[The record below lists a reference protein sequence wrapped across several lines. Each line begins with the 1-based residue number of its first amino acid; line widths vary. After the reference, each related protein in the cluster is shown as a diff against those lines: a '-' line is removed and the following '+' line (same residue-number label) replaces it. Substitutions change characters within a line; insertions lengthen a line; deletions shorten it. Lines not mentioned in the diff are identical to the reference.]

1 MSGLLGRQLVFVTGK
16 GGVGKTTVALALAQV
31 AAARGRRT
39 VLCEVG
45 THGRVPRLYGRRP
58 ADDGIEFEVDHDL
71 YAVSIDPQRAL
82 EEYLS
87 RQIGRAGAGLL
98 ARSNTFAYFVAA
110 APGARELLAMGKAW
124 DFVQP
129 VRWNKTEGYDLVIV
143 DGPASGHAL
152 GMLRAPRTFAD
163 IARVGPIAR
172 QAGQIRDLLGD
183 EERSAIVAVTV
194 PSEMPVAETLD
205 LRARLGESMGRDLA
219 LVVANEV
226 LPHRVDADDLEDL
239 TVGLNGDRRKL
250 LRAAQR
256 AATSAVVRAEAQDV
270 ELERLRAGVDAP
282 IVELPFLYETEL
294 GLGAIHQLADVL
306 DAEVD

>member
-45 THGRVPRLYGRRP
+45 AQGRVPRLYGRR
-58 ADDGIEFEVDHDL
+58 AGSDGMEVEVDDDL
-71 YAVSIDPQRAL
+71 HAVSVDPQRAL
-82 EEYLS
+82 EEYLAKN
-87 RQIGRAGAGLL
+87 IGRAGAGLL

-129 VRWNKTEGYDLVIV
+129 VRWNKEPGYDLVVV

-152 GMLRAPRTFAD
+152 GMLRAPGTFAD

-183 EERSAIVAVTV
+183 PALSAVVAVTV
-194 PSEMPVAETLD
+194 PSEIPVSETLFLD
-205 LRARLGESMGRDLA
+205 GRLEESIHRRIG

-226 LPHRVDADDLEDL
+226 LPHRLDEDDLEDL
-239 TVGLNGDRRKL
+239 RLGLNGDRRKL

-256 AATSAVVRAEAQDV
+256 ASVSATVRAEAQTH
-270 ELERLRAGVDAP
+270 ELDRLRSGVDAP
-282 IVELPFLYETEL
+282 VIELPYLFEPEL
-294 GLGAIHQLADVL
+294 GLDAIHHLADVL

>member
-45 THGRVPRLYGRRP
+45 AHARVPRLYGRRP
-58 ADDGIEFEVDHDL
+58 GHDGDEVAVDDDL
-71 YAVSIDPQRAL
+71 WAVSVDPQRAL
-82 EEYLS
+82 EEYLAKN
-87 RQIGRAGAGLL
+87 IGRAGAGLL

-152 GMLRAPRTFAD
+152 GMLRAPRSFAD

-172 QAGQIRDLLGD
+172 QAGQIRDLLDD
-183 EERSAIVAVTV
+183 EERSAVVAVTV
-194 PSEMPVAETLD
+194 PSEMTVTETLE
-205 LRARLGESMGRDLA
+205 LQGRLEDAMRRRCA

-226 LPHRVDADDLEDL
+226 LPRRLDGEDLEDL
-239 TVGLNGDRRKL
+239 DLALNGDRRKL
-250 LRAAQR
+250 LRAARR
-256 AATSAVVRAEAQDV
+256 AAMSASVRAETQAR
-270 ELERLRAGVDAP
+270 ELARLDSGVDAQV
-282 IVELPFLYETEL
+282 VELPFLFEPEL
-294 GLGAIHQLADVL
+294 GLDAIHELADVL

>member
-45 THGRVPRLYGRRP
+45 AHGRVPRLYGRRP
-58 ADDGIEFEVDHDL
+58 GDDGVEVALEHDL
-71 YAVSIDPQRAL
+71 HAVSIDPQRAL
-82 EEYLS
+82 EEYLAKN
-87 RQIGRAGAGLL
+87 IGRAGAGLL

-129 VRWNKTEGYDLVIV
+129 VRWNKSEGYDLVVV

-152 GMLRAPRTFAD
+152 GMLRAPRTFAE

-172 QAGQIRDLLGD
+172 QAGQIRDLLAD
-183 EERSAIVAVTV
+183 DERSAVVAVTV
-194 PSEMPVAETLD
+194 PSEMPVTETLELED
-205 LRARLGESMGRDLA
+205 RLEDAMARRIA

-226 LPHRVDADDLEDL
+226 LPRRVDGDDLEDL
-239 TVGLNGDRRKL
+239 STALDGDRRKL

-256 AATSAVVRAEAQDV
+256 AAVSEAVRASGQER
-270 ELERLRAGVDAP
+270 ELARLAGELDTP
-282 IVELPFLYETEL
+282 IVQLPFLYEPEL
-294 GLGAIHQLADVL
+294 GLEAIAQLADVL

>member
-1 MSGLLGRQLVFVTGK
+1 MSGMLDRQLVFVTGK

-45 THGRVPRLYGRRP
+45 RSARVPRLYGRR
-58 ADDGIEFEVDHDL
+58 AGDDGVEVEIDHDL
-71 YAVSIDPQRAL
+71 HAVSVDPQRAL
-82 EEYLS
+82 EEYLA
-87 RQIGRAGAGLL
+87 RNIGRPGAGLL

-129 VRWNKTEGYDLVIV
+129 VRWNKTEGYDLVVV

-172 QAGQIRDLLGD
+172 QAGQIRDLLAD
-183 EERSAIVAVTV
+183 DERSAVVAVTL

-205 LRARLGESMGRDLA
+205 LERRLGASMERRFG

-226 LPHRVDADDLEDL
+226 LPRRLDAEDLEDL
-239 TVGLNGDRRKL
+239 DIALNGDRRKL
-250 LRAAQR
+250 LRAAR
-256 AATSAVVRAEAQDV
+256 EAAASAVVRAESQED

-282 IVELPFLYETEL
+282 IVELPFLFETEL
-294 GLGAIHQLADVL
+294 GLEAIGHLADVL